1 MPIRRDN
8 TSKMIQP
15 RFTNLLRPSRCFFRT
30 IVSALAVSS
39 AGRADNPL
47 VVFSDSFGA
56 ATSPSAGN
64 RTIWGSNH
72 SFFGGLASYDYSYS
86 GNSLLFD
93 VSAGASPMP
102 VTPGGDPWGG
112 IAYSAYGD
120 GIVRIR
126 YEGFPMLD
134 LSAGDMAVSLIGNA
148 DANVV
153 SLPPSATATTSI
165 AVRLWSV
172 DGGSSSASRVNM
184 SVTGEWT
191 VNGPQFIGNADLRR
205 IRQIDIEMS
214 CSANAFSSDTLPS
227 GFSSANLVGTL
238 TGFNVV
244 PAPTGAFAA
253 LIAAGLLRGRRRR

>member
-1 MPIRRDN
+1 M
-8 TSKMIQP
+8 
-15 RFTNLLRPSRCFFRT
+15 
-30 IVSALAVSS
+30 
-39 AGRADNPL
+39 

-72 SFFGGLASYDYSYS
+72 SFLGGFASYDYSYS

-102 VTPGGDPWGG
+102 GGDLWGG
-112 IAYSAYGD
+112 SAYGD

-191 VNGPQFIGNADLRR
+191 VNGPQFIGDRGALNRSTPYERLLSAPWAAKVSHKGWTDESDPVNRQRR
-205 IRQIDIEMS
+205 
-214 CSANAFSSDTLPS
+214 
-227 GFSSANLVGTL
+227 
-238 TGFNVV
+238 
-244 PAPTGAFAA
+244 PAPHPPD
-253 LIAAGLLRGRRRR
+253 